1 MYNDFKFAE
10 EPKVEIFRDIN
21 EALGR
26 AHEIVVNPISAT
38 AGDIQVTSDGGIVF
52 GGETKKISSK
62 GIETFFSKV
71 LGIPPLFSRKIP
83 TDLLLHNIANL
94 IKDNPGKEV
103 FILERPD
110 GNIASIVPSP
120 YSEIPYVDI
129 LGRFTEKP
137 IRQIEMSESLLK
149 TIFLFDEL
157 KVPDLNDNQD
167 TFYVGQY
174 MLSSLTKLTSLQSYS
189 GLYRT
194 QCENSFI
201 MPLLGRMKA
210 NYTKKED
217 VRLDRFAASFECY
230 DTSLVANLMSTFA
243 QSRDK
248 RMKEHQV
255 KQVWDKIS
263 TIFSKS
269 DADMLFSF
277 DEDLRKVVLN
287 SASSYLSEVKRAER
301 LGLEI
306 PSPHETTFPY
316 MKIAN
321 EITTAAHTRMFDPVD
336 QVKAEVVGGK
346 LLEWMIFL
354 N

>member
-1 MYNDFKFAE
+1 MYNDFKFADD
-10 EPKVEIFRDIN
+10 PKVEIFTDIN
-21 EALGR
+21 QALGR
-26 AHEIVVNPISAT
+26 AHEIVVNPIATT
-38 AGDIQVTSDGGIVF
+38 AGDIQVTSEGSILF
-52 GGETKKISSK
+52 GGETKKISGK
-62 GIETFFSKV
+62 GMETFFSKV
-71 LGIPPLFSRKIP
+71 MGIPPLFSRKIP
-83 TDLLLHNIANL
+83 TDLLLHNVANL
-94 IKDNPGKEV
+94 IKDNPGKEI

-129 LGRFTEKP
+129 LGRFIEKP

-174 MLSSLTKLTSLQSYS
+174 MLSSLTKLTSLQAYS

-201 MPLLGRMKA
+201 MPLLGRLKA
-210 NYTKKED
+210 NYMKKEET
-217 VRLDRFAASFECY
+217 RLNRFAATFECY
-230 DTSLVANLMSTFA
+230 DTNLTATLLGSFA
-243 QSRDK
+243 QNKERK
-248 RMKEHQV
+248 LKEHQV
-255 KQVWDKIS
+255 KQIWDRIS
-263 TIFSKS
+263 VIFSKS

-277 DEDLRKVVLN
+277 DEDQRKIVLN
-287 SASSYLSEVKRAER
+287 SASSYLSEVKRAEK
-301 LGLEI
+301 LSLEI
-306 PSPHETTFPY
+306 PTPHDTMFPY
-316 MKIAN
+316 IKIAN

-336 QVKAEVVGGK
+336 QVKAEIIGGQI
-346 LLEWMIFL
+346 LEWMIFL